1 MDPDGKKGERFMV
14 FRLKKRESNLY
25 SKFEI
30 LIRGPRHVP
39 KNISVRLD
47 PVD

>member
-1 MDPDGKKGERFMV
+1 MDPDGKKGERFMA
-14 FRLKKRESNLY
+14 FRLKKREINLY

-30 LIRGPRHVP
+30 LIWVHARSENG
-39 KNISVRLD
+39 SVRLD

>member
-1 MDPDGKKGERFMV
+1 MDPDGQKGERFMA
-14 FRLKKRESNLY
+14 FRLKRESNLY